1 MTAILDLLRAIK
13 ARQLLLVLAVV
24 GLALVASEA
33 SAQAVTQPDA
43 KFDGLL
49 NLIQQNSQL
58 WNSRLLGF
66 ALRLFWTLAVI
77 QLVITFFPMVL
88 RQAELGEIAH
98 ELVKYVLVIG
108 FFYEILAH
116 STYWANAVIQS
127 FRDAGGAA
135 IGQTAA
141 MQPSDIFALAVEFAN
156 TIGNVHTINPLA
168 AFSITIAS
176 ACVLLSFAFIAAFMA
191 VTLVE
196 SYIVINASVL
206 LLGFGGSQWTREYA
220 IAMLKY
226 AVAVGAKLFVLTLL
240 VGLIAQSAHDWQAA
254 YNHTDNASMWTMVG
268 LGFTCAYLAKTIPD
282 LIQGLISGVS
292 VGGGGALG
300 GMAATALAAGAGVGA
315 IAAAGGLGGAAAAAG
330 EAAGAGAGTGQAAG
344 GLANLIDNSIAGGS
358 PSPTAATGGADMSGM
373 KTVAS
378 TLSPRTGGSTQ
389 SASKPTNTPAAN
401 PASAGAGKVTKAMA
415 GATSAISTA
424 TAVAGKLAAL
434 SVPGMEGAAGIPAGG
449 PPQMPGESRE
459 SENTPP
465 LTNGENLIQPVEPQP
480 FPTFDRSSQSS
491 AAEPPKE

>member
-1 MTAILDLLRAIK
+1 MTAILNLLKGIK
-13 ARQLLLVLAVV
+13 ARHFLFVLAAV
-24 GLALVASEA
+24 GLALVASGA

-49 NLIQQNSQL
+49 SLIQQNSEQ
-58 WNSRLLGF
+58 WNGKLQGY
-66 ALRLFWTLAVI
+66 ALHLFWTLAVI
-77 QLVITFFPMVL
+77 QLVMTFFPMVL

-116 STYWANAVIQS
+116 STYWASAVIQS

-135 IGQTAA
+135 IGQPSA

-220 IAMLKY
+220 LAMLKY

-292 VGGGGALG
+292 FGGGGALG
-300 GMAATALAAGAGVGA
+300 GMAATALGVGAGVGA
-315 IAAAGGLGGAAAAAG
+315 AAAASGLGGAAAMAG
-330 EAAGAGAGTGQAAG
+330 EAASAGQAA
-344 GLANLIDNSIAGGS
+344 GLANLINDSIAGGS
-358 PSPTAATGGADMSGM
+358 QPPTATGQMDMDGVKAGA
-373 KTVAS
+373 A
-378 TLSPRTGGSTQ
+378 TLSPRTGGNTQ
-389 SASKPTNTPAAN
+389 SANRPATA
-401 PASAGAGKVTKAMA
+401 PASGSASAGASRAAK
-415 GATSAISTA
+415 AISSVA
-424 TAVAGKLAAL
+424 SGTAVAASMVGKLAAL
-434 SVPGMEGAAGIPAGG
+434 SVPGMEGAAALPAGG
-449 PPQMPGESRE
+449 PRQMPSGG
-459 SENTPP
+459 SEGDDTRPP
-465 LTNGENLIQPVEPQP
+465 VNFRDENLIRPAEPAP
-480 FPTFDRSSQSS
+480 FSQSS
-491 AAEPPKE
+491 AAKPPKE

>member
-1 MTAILDLLRAIK
+1 MTAILNSLKGIK
-13 ARQLLLVLAVV
+13 ARHFLFVLAAV
-24 GLALVASEA
+24 GLALVASDA

-49 NLIQQNSQL
+49 SLIQQNSEQ
-58 WNSRLLGF
+58 WNGRLQGY
-66 ALRLFWTLAVI
+66 ALHLFWTLAVI
-77 QLVITFFPMVL
+77 QLVMTFFPMVL

-116 STYWANAVIQS
+116 STYWASAVIQS
-127 FRDAGGAA
+127 FRDAGGTA
-135 IGQTAA
+135 IGQPSA

-156 TIGNVHTINPLA
+156 TIGNVRTINPLA

-220 IAMLKY
+220 LAMLKY

-292 VGGGGALG
+292 FGGGGALG
-300 GMAATALAAGAGVGA
+300 GMAATALGVGAGVGA
-315 IAAAGGLGGAAAAAG
+315 AAAASGLGGAAAMAG
-330 EAAGAGAGTGQAAG
+330 EAASTGQAAG
-344 GLANLIDNSIAGGS
+344 GLANLINNSIAGGS
-358 PSPTAATGGADMSGM
+358 QPTTATGGMDMDGV
-373 KTVAS
+373 KTGAA
-378 TLSPRTGGSTQ
+378 TLSPRTGGNTQ
-389 SASKPTNTPAAN
+389 SANRPATA
-401 PASAGAGKVTKAMA
+401 PASGSALAPTSRGAK
-415 GATSAISTA
+415 AISSVA
-424 TAVAGKLAAL
+424 SGTAVAASMVGKLAAL
-434 SVPGMEGAAGIPAGG
+434 SVPGMEGAAALPASG
-449 PPQMPGESRE
+449 PPQMPSAG
-459 SENTPP
+459 SEGNDARPP
-465 LTNGENLIQPVEPQP
+465 VNFHDDNLIRPAEPGA
-480 FPTFDRSSQSS
+480 SSQSS

>member
-1 MTAILDLLRAIK
+1 MTAILNRLRGFK
-13 ARQLLLVLAVV
+13 TRHFLFVLAVV

-49 NLIQQNSQL
+49 SLIQQNSEQ

-88 RQAELGEIAH
+88 RQAELGDIAH
-98 ELVKYVLVIG
+98 ELVKYILVIG

-127 FRDAGGAA
+127 FRNAGGAA

-300 GMAATALAAGAGVGA
+300 GMAATALGVGAGVGA
-315 IAAAGGLGGAAAAAG
+315 MAAAGGLGGAAAAG
-330 EAAGAGAGTGQAAG
+330 EAAGAGQGAG
-344 GLANLIDNSIAGGS
+344 GLANLINNSIAGGS
-358 PSPTAATGGADMSGM
+358 PSPAAVTGGADTEGM

-378 TLSPRTGGSTQ
+378 TLAPRTGGNTQ
-389 SASKPTNTPAAN
+389 SANKPAGAPAAA
-401 PASAGAGKVTKAMA
+401 PAPAGAGKVAKVAA
-415 GATSAISTA
+415 GATSAFATTA
-424 TAVAGKLAAL
+424 AVAGKLASI
-434 SVPGMEGAAGIPAGG
+434 SVPGMEGAAGLPTGG
-449 PPQMPGESRE
+449 PPQMPGVSTEG
-459 SENTPP
+459 ENNPP
-465 LTNGENLIQPVEPQP
+465 PVHEGNLIQPVEPRP
-480 FPTFDRSSQSS
+480 SPRLDPSSQSS
-491 AAEPPKE
+491 ASEPPKE

>member
-1 MTAILDLLRAIK
+1 MTAILDLLRDIK
-13 ARQLLLVLAVV
+13 ARHFLLVLAVV
-24 GLALVASEA
+24 GLALVATEA

-49 NLIQQNSQL
+49 SLIQQNSQQ
-58 WNSRLLGF
+58 WNSRLLGY
-66 ALRLFWTLAVI
+66 ALRLFWTLAAI

-88 RQAELGEIAH
+88 RQADLGEIAH

-135 IGQTAA
+135 IGQTSA

-220 IAMLKY
+220 LAMLKY

-292 VGGGGALG
+292 IGGGGALG
-300 GMAATALAAGAGVGA
+300 GMAATALGVGAGVGA
-315 IAAAGGLGGAAAAAG
+315 VAAAGGLGGAAAAAG
-330 EAAGAGAGTGQAAG
+330 EAAGAGQGAG
-344 GLANLIDNSIAGGS
+344 GLANLITNSIAGGS
-358 PSPTAATGGADMSGM
+358 PSPAAATGGADIEGT

-378 TLSPRTGGSTQ
+378 TLAPRTGGNTQ
-389 SASKPTNTPAAN
+389 TANKPANASATAPALAEASKVAKAA
-401 PASAGAGKVTKAMA
+401 SGTV
-415 GATSAISTA
+415 S
-424 TAVAGKLAAL
+424 AVATTAAVVGKLASI
-434 SVPGMEGAAGIPAGG
+434 SVPGMERAEGLPTGG
-449 PPQMPGESRE
+449 PPQMPSEGSEG
-459 SENTPP
+459 ENTPP
-465 LTNGENLIQPVEPQP
+465 PANSHGENLIQPVEPRP
-480 FPTFDRSSQSS
+480 SPSSQSS
-491 AAEPPKE
+491 AADPPKE

>member
-1 MTAILDLLRAIK
+1 MTTILNLLRGFE
-13 ARQLLLVLAVV
+13 ARHFLFVLAAV
-24 GLALVASEA
+24 GLTLVASEA

-49 NLIQQNSQL
+49 SLIQQNSEQ

-66 ALRLFWTLAVI
+66 ALRLFWTLAAI

-88 RQAELGEIAH
+88 RQAELGDIAH
-98 ELVKYVLVIG
+98 ELVKYILVIG

-282 LIQGLISGVS
+282 LIQSLISGVS
-292 VGGGGALG
+292 FGGGGALG
-300 GMAATALAAGAGVGA
+300 GMAATALSVGAGVGA
-315 IAAAGGLGGAAAAAG
+315 VAAAGGLGGAAAAAG
-330 EAAGAGAGTGQAAG
+330 EAAGAGQGVG
-344 GLANLIDNSIAGGS
+344 GLASLINNSIAGGA
-358 PSPTAATGGADMSGM
+358 PSPAAATGGADMDGM

-378 TLSPRTGGSTQ
+378 TLSPRTGGNAQ
-389 SASKPTNTPAAN
+389 SASKPTNPPAAA
-401 PASAGAGKVTKAMA
+401 PAPAGAGKVTKVVA
-415 GATSAISTA
+415 GATSAVATTA
-424 TAVAGKLAAL
+424 AVAGKLASI
-434 SVPGMEGAAGIPAGG
+434 SVPGMEGAANLPISG
-449 PPQMPGESRE
+449 PPQMPGTSTEG
-459 SENTPP
+459 ENNPP
-465 LTNGENLIQPVEPQP
+465 PVNGENLIQPAEPRP
-480 FPTFDRSSQSS
+480 SPMFDISFQSS
-491 AAEPPKE
+491 AVKPPKE

>member
-1 MTAILDLLRAIK
+1 MTAILNSLTGIK
-13 ARQLLLVLAVV
+13 ARHFLFVLAAV
-24 GLALVASEA
+24 GLALVVSEA

-49 NLIQQNSQL
+49 SLIQQNSEQ
-58 WNSRLLGF
+58 WNGRLQGY
-66 ALRLFWTLAVI
+66 ALHLFWTLAVI
-77 QLVITFFPMVL
+77 QLVMTFFPMVL
-88 RQAELGEIAH
+88 RQADLGEIAH
-98 ELVKYVLVIG
+98 ELIKYVLVIG

-116 STYWANAVIQS
+116 STYWASAVIQS
-127 FRDAGGAA
+127 FRDAGGTA
-135 IGQTAA
+135 IGQPSA

-156 TIGNVHTINPLA
+156 TIGNVRTINPLA

-220 IAMLKY
+220 LAMLKY

-292 VGGGGALG
+292 FGGGGALG
-300 GMAATALAAGAGVGA
+300 GMAATALGVGAGVGA
-315 IAAAGGLGGAAAAAG
+315 AAAASGLGGAAAMAG
-330 EAAGAGAGTGQAAG
+330 EAASTGQAAG
-344 GLANLIDNSIAGGS
+344 GLANLINNSIAGGS
-358 PSPTAATGGADMSGM
+358 QPTAATGGMDMDGV
-373 KTVAS
+373 KTGAA
-378 TLSPRTGGSTQ
+378 TLSPRTGGNTQ
-389 SASKPTNTPAAN
+389 SANR
-401 PASAGAGKVTKAMA
+401 
-415 GATSAISTA
+415 TA
-424 TAVAGKLAAL
+424 TAPASGSALAGASRGAKAISSVASGTAVAASMVGKLAAL
-434 SVPGMEGAAGIPAGG
+434 SVPGMEGAAALPAGG
-449 PPQMPGESRE
+449 PPQMPSGG
-459 SENTPP
+459 SEGDDTRPP
-465 LTNGENLIQPVEPQP
+465 VTFRDENLIRPAEPAP
-480 FPTFDRSSQSS
+480 SSQSS

>member
-1 MTAILDLLRAIK
+1 MTAILDLLRGFK
-13 ARQLLLVLAVV
+13 ARHFLFVLAVV

-49 NLIQQNSQL
+49 SLIQQNSEQ

-88 RQAELGEIAH
+88 RQAELGDIAH
-98 ELVKYVLVIG
+98 ELVKYILVIG

-292 VGGGGALG
+292 FGGGGALG
-300 GMAATALAAGAGVGA
+300 GMAATALGVGAGVGA
-315 IAAAGGLGGAAAAAG
+315 VATVGGLGGAVAAAG
-330 EAAGAGAGTGQAAG
+330 EAAGASQGGG
-344 GLANLIDNSIAGGS
+344 GLASLINNSIVGGS
-358 PSPTAATGGADMSGM
+358 PSPAAATGGADMDGM

-378 TLSPRTGGSTQ
+378 TLSPRTGGNAQ
-389 SASKPTNTPAAN
+389 SASKPANPPAAA
-401 PASAGAGKVTKAMA
+401 PAPAGAGKVAKVVA
-415 GATSAISTA
+415 GATSAVATTA
-424 TAVAGKLAAL
+424 AVAGKLASI
-434 SVPGMEGAAGIPAGG
+434 SVPGMEGAAGLPTGG
-449 PPQMPGESRE
+449 PPQMPGTGTEG
-459 SENTPP
+459 ENNPP
-465 LTNGENLIQPVEPQP
+465 PVNGENLIQPAEPRP
-480 FPTFDRSSQSS
+480 SPMFDPSSQSS
-491 AAEPPKE
+491 AVEPPKE